1 MPPWVL
7 RVTTQLMS
15 LRSLRRDKDAET
27 EAAGGIWNMAASA
40 SPGDW
45 RHWLRLSSPGQMG
58 SEHRWQRYQHSPVW
72 VTRPETT
79 PGLQSPWKLSVATEV
94 STSELD
100 SSEVKTWIGAW
111 HEDVLPGAVPR
122 HEVAS
127 WSGPEDVQHA
137 DVLPTVLRQIF
148 WSVWWVS
155 YLSWPFEGIEG
166 RANAIL
172 FKMFLVFLYSR
183 GLKFYWCKYDVD
195 ALWYCHKCD
204 KGNVLNISWY
214 IQLAY
219 PSGERKQCSN
229 EIFSPMFLLSCFPN
243 ILTSSQDFYF
253 HVSIQIQFM
262 RKDRKYSS

>member
-15 LRSLRRDKDAET
+15 LRSLRPDQDVRRCGDRRG
-27 EAAGGIWNMAASA
+27 AAGETAAPA
-40 SPGDW
+40 QHPPRLARW
-45 RHWLRLSSPGQMG
+45 RHWLRLSIEQPLARWGVSSGQR
-58 SEHRWQRYQHSPVW
+58 HQHSPVW

-148 WSVWWVS
+148 WSVRWVS
-155 YLSWPFEGIEG
+155 YLSWPF
-166 RANAIL
+166 
-172 FKMFLVFLYSR
+172 
-183 GLKFYWCKYDVD
+183 
-195 ALWYCHKCD
+195 
-204 KGNVLNISWY
+204 
-214 IQLAY
+214 
-219 PSGERKQCSN
+219 
-229 EIFSPMFLLSCFPN
+229 
-243 ILTSSQDFYF
+243 
-253 HVSIQIQFM
+253 
-262 RKDRKYSS
+262 

>member
-1 MPPWVL
+1 MVLQTLIKKGIANLDYKLSLNYLRGSEWLKVVQLQVCLPTRHPRFKNHVPRPDSSLNLKLVTILYMEVILFSGTGPLSIKSDYAANEPPQPPAWQ
-7 RVTTQLMS
+7 RCGD
-15 LRSLRRDKDAET
+15 RS
-27 EAAGGIWNMAASA
+27 GQGNMAASA

-58 SEHRWQRYQHSPVW
+58 SEQRWQRYQHSPVW

-100 SSEVKTWIGAW
+100 LSEVKTWIGAW

-137 DVLPTVLRQIF
+137 DVLPAVLRQIF

-155 YLSWPFEGIEG
+155 Y
-166 RANAIL
+166 
-172 FKMFLVFLYSR
+172 
-183 GLKFYWCKYDVD
+183 
-195 ALWYCHKCD
+195 
-204 KGNVLNISWY
+204 
-214 IQLAY
+214 
-219 PSGERKQCSN
+219 
-229 EIFSPMFLLSCFPN
+229 FS
-243 ILTSSQDFYF
+243 
-253 HVSIQIQFM
+253 
-262 RKDRKYSS
+262 